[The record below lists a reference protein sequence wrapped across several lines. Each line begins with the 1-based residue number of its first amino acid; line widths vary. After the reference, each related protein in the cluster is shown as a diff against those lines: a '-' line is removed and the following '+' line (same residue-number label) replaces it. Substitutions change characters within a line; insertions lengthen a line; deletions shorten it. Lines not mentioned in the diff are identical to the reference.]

1 MQKIGASCV
10 PYRQEIPDETPD
22 LAVEL
27 IWQDSSLPLELDV
40 GCHRGAFIVEMAQR
54 YADVRFLG
62 IERQRGRVERCQSK
76 ITRIS
81 LPNAQ
86 VIQGEGLESA
96 CKLLGSRSVSKI
108 HVSFPDPWPKRRHS
122 VRRMVNHQ
130 FLEQAH
136 YLLNAEG
143 ELRLMTDDAPYF
155 EAMRMAVDAMPDH
168 WLPISWEDGREVAE
182 TEFQRKFAAKGLV
195 PFRLAVRV
203 RV

>member
-1 MQKIGASCV
+1 MQEIGASCV
-10 PYRQEIPDETPD
+10 PYQQGIPKESGDS
-22 LAVEL
+22 AAEL
-27 IWQDSSLPLELDV
+27 VWQDSSLPLEVDV

-62 IERQRGRVERCQSK
+62 IERQRSRVERCQSK
-76 ITRIS
+76 IKRIS

-86 VIQGEGLESA
+86 VIQGEGLESV
-96 CKLLGSRSVSKI
+96 CQLLGSRAVSKV
-108 HVSFPDPWPKRRHS
+108 HVSFPDPWPKRRHH
-122 VRRMVNHQ
+122 VRRMVNPQ

-136 YLLNAEG
+136 YLLNVGG

-155 EAMRMAVDAMPDH
+155 EAMQEAVDAMPDR
-168 WLPISWEDGREVAE
+168 WQLISWEDGREVAE

-195 PFRLAVRV
+195 PFRLALRV